1 MSKDRYDNIE
11 YNDEWQSVP
20 VVRATPVELE
30 DDYEDE
36 VEKQGFAD
44 DEDYPSQEY
53 PQFCDS
59 KKYKADNN
67 PQPVIKLQFF
77 LAILIL
83 IGAFLLKGVGGEIY
97 TTVKNWYF
105 ENLNNSLV
113 ITMQNPTEQ
122 KNTLQKSTEYETSIQ
137 QPTEQETLNQET
149 TEQETSEQQLTEQ
162 NVADSNLDDS
172 IPQD

>member
-30 DDYEDE
+30 DDYEDDIE
-36 VEKQGFAD
+36 RQEFID
-44 DEDYPSQEY
+44 DEDYQSQEY
-53 PQFCDS
+53 PQFSDL
-59 KKYKADNN
+59 KKRKEDNSN

-83 IGAFLLKGVGGEIY
+83 VGAFLLKGVGGEIY

-113 ITMQNPTEQ
+113 ITMQEPTEQ
-122 KNTLQKSTEYETSIQ
+122 GTTLQEATEQNSSEQ
-137 QPTEQETLNQET
+137 QSTEQETA
-149 TEQETSEQQLTEQ
+149 EQ
-162 NVADSNLDDS
+162 NVTESELEES
-172 IPQD
+172 MPQD

>member
-1 MSKDRYDNIE
+1 MSRERYDNIE

-20 VVRATPVELE
+20 VVRATPVESE
-30 DDYEDE
+30 DDYDEDNIE
-36 VEKQGFAD
+36 GEDFTD
-44 DEDYPSQEY
+44 DEDYSSQEY
-53 PQFCDS
+53 PQIS
-59 KKYKADNN
+59 GLKKRKEDNSN

-113 ITMQNPTEQ
+113 ITMQEPTEQ
-122 KNTLQKSTEYETSIQ
+122 GTALQKATEHASSEQ
-137 QPTEQETLNQET
+137 QSTEQETA
-149 TEQETSEQQLTEQ
+149 EQ
-162 NVADSNLDDS
+162 NVTESELQES
-172 IPQD
+172 MPQD